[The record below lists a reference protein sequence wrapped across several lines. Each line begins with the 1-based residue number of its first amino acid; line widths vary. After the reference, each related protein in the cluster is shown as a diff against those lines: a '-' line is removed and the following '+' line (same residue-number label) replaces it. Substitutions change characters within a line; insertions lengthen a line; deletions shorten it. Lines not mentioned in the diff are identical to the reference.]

1 MVQCGDGLV
10 ELTLPSYSYHPPSS
24 WLDMPMCPCVI
35 LYSCLPPHTHSRPAT
50 KRVAFCVRPSPSD
63 DPPLFLTW
71 PWPWT
76 LIPCPILSSTTS
88 SSSVR
93 PFRNFLSCPKKCC
106 TFSAFCC
113 LICEIVL
120 YICHNYQFN
129 CTVRK
134 IASKGPVLVWLIC
147 SRSALFERNL
157 PSHQLPLSLS
167 FSPLFPLLLLLRLES
182 LVTDLSCVCLSEVS
196 DQKLGSWMIA
206 PTLYLNLGLS
216 SLRRIKDQSGQ
227 FKDTGIRK

>member
-35 LYSCLPPHTHSRPAT
+35 LYSCLPAYTLTPSHEARCILCASVSFWRSSAVPHLTVTLDSY
-50 KRVAFCVRPSPSD
+50 
-63 DPPLFLTW
+63 PLSSL
-71 PWPWT
+71 
-76 LIPCPILSSTTS
+76 ILSSTTS

-147 SRSALFERNL
+147 SRSALFERI
-157 PSHQLPLSLS
+157 PSTSPFSLI
-167 FSPLFPLLLLLRLES
+167 FTPIPAPPPPPPPR
-182 LVTDLSCVCLSEVS
+182 VTCDWPFVCVCLSEVS